1 MALRSGNPF
10 YFLFSPESQDAIDP
24 STIVV
29 TDVPYS
35 ANPLV
40 SDPYPQALRIQFSLK
55 KDVKTAPK
63 LRPLG
68 PGLLTFHFNPEPGKA
83 PPTPPEAIIDNYD
96 KWPTVG
102 RLRLNIHDDK
112 VIARIKA
119 ISGLP
124 VAPSDIWYSSVRLTK
139 NFLFQSLPKLPVK
152 KVIAGGKESF
162 PPDTPDGLK
171 QAVSGIL
178 NGKYYARLISGRIAS
193 GDSQS
198 AVEMPELAETGTG
211 TFDFY
216 ITTGFARAP
225 FDGEEK
231 NYENP
236 NSVTDNWEPAHPR
249 NGIIP
254 ARLVYR
260 NLRTHSSGD
269 MIDGDI
275 GRPVPDAILASSVRN
290 GVPDYYPV
298 RFTRI
303 WKPKEDFSIHF
314 PSQVVTAKHLP
325 SGAEIQQ
332 RLPAHGI
339 LFLALTRI
347 ESLAGTDFSIS
358 LTNPTQR
365 RRHEMTWLKADV
377 PDVWKLAG
385 ATTPVTV
392 TPPVANQ
399 SLQAFPHIVL
409 RRRMAQ
415 EIIYDRKSR
424 PTGFGRACTFF
435 SLRRT
440 VRALVNN
447 RIAGGRLN
455 FEVYYDRRNR
465 RIGTNSD
472 VTREL
477 VKDVLGTD
485 AAKVLDGQPYH
496 RAGESQP
503 HGSLAQDLEIGEQA
517 LKCREVLAVLFPEL
531 IQPQPGN
538 PSHAIAVGK
547 ASYLVWQSVYEQFQ
561 SSSTSDFFSNPWLA
575 GGGAGAL
582 LALNF
587 ASRYTVSPGNN
598 PEDTVGRNPGETDQS
613 FRDRIVKEMLSGNLK
628 AGATLQFWDQFADL
642 DAIRARSVPIPPPPP
657 HGLVAQGHSPIFLE
671 YIGPPSSPTGIVV
684 LDQTGETHCDRKGN
698 GGAFILPWT
707 SNHDP
712 DAWIAT
718 NWTE

>member
-10 YFLFSPESQDAIDP
+10 YFLFSPESQDVIDP
-24 STIVV
+24 STIVI

-40 SDPYPQALRIQFSLK
+40 SAPYPQALRIQFSLK
-55 KDVKTAPK
+55 KDAKTAPK

-68 PGLLTFHFNPEPGKA
+68 PGLLTFHFDPEPGKT
-83 PPTPPEAIIDNYD
+83 PPTPPEAIIENYD

-124 VAPSDIWYSSVRLTK
+124 VAPSDIWYSNVRLTK

-211 TFDFY
+211 TYDFY
-216 ITTGFARAP
+216 ITTGFARAA

-236 NSVTDNWEPAHPR
+236 NAVTDNWEPAHPR

-260 NLRTHSSGD
+260 NLRLHSTGD
-269 MIDGDI
+269 MIDGDL
-275 GRPVPDAILASSVRN
+275 GRPVPDAILASSGAN
-290 GVPDYYPV
+290 AVPDYYAV

-303 WKPKEDFSIHF
+303 WKPQEEFSIHC
-314 PSQVVTAKHLP
+314 PSQVVTATHLAT
-325 SGAEIQQ
+325 GTQIQQ
-332 RLPAHGI
+332 RLAAHGI
-339 LFLALTRI
+339 LFLALTQSERQG
-347 ESLAGTDFSIS
+347 GTDFSIT

-377 PDVWKLAG
+377 PDVWKLPG
-385 ATTPVTV
+385 ATTAVTV
-392 TPPVANQ
+392 TPPMANQ
-399 SLQAFPHIVL
+399 APQDFPHIVL

-455 FEVYYDRRNR
+455 FEVYYDRKNR
-465 RIGTNSD
+465 RIGKNSD
-472 VTREL
+472 ETREL
-477 VKDVLGTD
+477 VKAVLGTQ
-485 AAKVLDGQPYH
+485 AAKVLDGEPYH
-496 RAGESQP
+496 RAGEFQP
-503 HGSLAQDLEIGEQA
+503 HGSPAQDHEIGEQA
-517 LKCREVLAVLFPEL
+517 LKCRDVLAALFADL

-538 PSHAIAVGK
+538 PSHSIAKGK
-547 ASYLVWQSVYEQFQ
+547 AAYLVWQSTYDQFE
-561 SSSTSDFFSNPWLA
+561 STSTSDFFTDKWLA
-575 GGGAGAL
+575 GGGAGAVIAMDL
-582 LALNF
+582 VNG
-587 ASRYTVSPGNN
+587 YTVRPGNN
-598 PEDTVGRNPGETDQS
+598 PEDTIARNNGETDQS
-613 FRDRIVKEMLSGNLK
+613 FQDRIVKAMLAGNLK
-628 AGATLQFWDQFADL
+628 AGATLQFWDRFVDL
-642 DAIRARSVPIPPPPP
+642 DAIRARAVPIPPDPPL
-657 HGLVAQGHSPIFLE
+657 GLAAQGHSPIFLE

-684 LDQTGETHCDRKGN
+684 LDQTGETHCDRTGN
-698 GGAFILPWT
+698 GGAFILPWYAH
-707 SNHDP
+707 NP
-712 DAWIAT
+712 EAWIAT